1 LSIILGLPLPTIE
14 PVPEAS
20 VSTVEGRTPEDRE
33 RWWKR
38 GLKAI
43 SEGKL
48 AVVLLA
54 GGQVLY
60 SPIPLSQFKS

>member
-1 LSIILGLPLPTIE
+1 VAIAGAPIQAFE
-14 PVPEAS
+14 PVPESS
-20 VSTVEGRTPEDRE
+20 VSKWDDRTPEDRE

-54 GGQVLY
+54 GGQVR
-60 SPIPLSQFKS
+60 